1 MAELKFIVTM
11 DSSQFTEGANKVM
24 ADVKQITSSVEKEGG
39 KIQSQFDGIG
49 KSIGGSMSKY
59 LAMFGGAAALKG
71 LLTEMVKVRS
81 EFQKTDVA
89 IRTMLGSK
97 EKADELMNQVREYA
111 KISPL
116 EFGDIT
122 KATQMMI
129 SFNIEATKVPQY
141 IKAIGDVSMGEKDRF
156 NSLALA
162 FSQMSATGKLMGQD
176 LLQMIN
182 AGFNPLATISD
193 KTGKSIAQLKDEMSK
208 GAISAKMV
216 QDAFIAATS
225 AGGKFYGMSENA
237 AKTIGGQLS
246 MLSDAVAAAFNEVG
260 TKSEGIITTAI
271 SGVTSLVENYEQVAR
286 AIGILITTYGT
297 YKAALVT
304 LMAIEQAHGVAAAA
318 AAAKMSILKA
328 AQDALNKSML
338 ANPYALA
345 AAALATLVG
354 AIVSAATATDAFDD
368 AAESLSEAQASIEA
382 ATSAEMSKLDALN
395 KKLIEAGEGT
405 DEYKKIKQQII
416 DQYSQYYAGLETEWA
431 KVGNLAAMYDKLTFA
446 IRKSI
451 AARQMKS
458 IVDKQL
464 DATDKIVQDKLDK
477 AYKKLIEKYGNDRG
491 TELYKKFVDFATLGN
506 GKGLNAKDWKDLED
520 ATMWTVRWGKNATDG
535 IVDFRTSVKELGY
548 DIIKANKASKQF
560 VENLKGLY
568 DIEEEAPEPTTPTIT
583 PQSYADPKAAVAAK
597 KAAEN
602 AAKERERQ
610 AKEQAKERERLAQ
623 IYAQQIT
630 EEGRRNADIELET
643 RELENKA
650 LKDGTEKTIRDIE
663 LSHDKEITAITR
675 WYEDIRQKR
684 IDEAKKV
691 FDAQKA
697 NEGKN
702 FFESEEYKQAASD
715 EAYTKQEKDAL
726 KRRLDAANK
735 IYKDSLAEIP
745 KEEASAMREYL
756 RNYGTY
762 QQRRL
767 AIEQEY
773 DEQIKNARFRWEQM
787 ALEQQKKSAYEALDI
802 DFGLKTQQ
810 MADLFEDASQK
821 SIKSIDII
829 IKKYEALVKFMA
841 GANSKNKAKAKDIV
855 TLDDLHKF
863 GFSDE
868 DIKKVQTGQIKINDI
883 TEAIRNLRKE
893 VEGKSPLR
901 AFTDDIDKAVAK
913 IKDGKL
919 VEGLDNISQAVAKF
933 IPSIKG
939 LTTSIASAFGGSD
952 NDTEGILGII
962 QAIPDLVTG
971 MVETVQGDTATGLEK
986 VAQSLLAITESVKK
1000 TKDEEPEFADWER
1013 LKDITES
1020 LVSVWDDLIEK
1031 KKEYLSLSVGG
1042 DTLRTEKE
1050 IKELIENETEA
1061 WRELGEERL
1070 RAGASATHH
1079 SIGYRIMRDM
1089 SDEAMKAASKA
1100 LGENARDILGKTASG
1115 LFDLT
1120 TEQLQ
1125 KLKEEAPQFWARL
1138 DKDVQEY
1145 LNNIIEGAERL
1156 EEVQKSV
1163 KEQLTRTTFDD
1174 VKSNFISQLADME
1187 SAASD
1192 FSDDFSQMLFQAMLN
1207 TKFDELFND
1216 RLDDWYEHFANSM
1229 KDSEISDSERNAL
1242 LAEWDGI
1249 VADSMALRDNLAD
1262 VTGYAKSMSE
1272 GSGAYKAAQSFSQ
1285 EQGDELNGRLT
1296 AIQIGQAY
1304 QNEQL
1309 TMAVMTLQSMSV
1321 VGQEQ
1326 GNTLAEMR
1334 NLMLIGNGH
1343 LEDIARYTR
1352 IAAQY
1357 GDAIETIADKIKT
1370 L

>member
-71 LLTEMVKVRS
+71 LLDQMVKVRS

-129 SFNIEATKVPQY
+129 SFNIEADKVPQY

-271 SGVTSLVENYEQVAR
+271 SGVTKLVENYEKVAK
-286 AIGILITTYGT
+286 AIGVLIATYGT
-297 YKAALVT
+297 YKAALLT
-304 LMAIEQAHGVAAAA
+304 MMAIEQAHGVAAAA
-318 AAAKMSILKA
+318 AAVKTELLAKKQAILNA
-328 AQDALNKSML
+328 VMN

-354 AIVSAATATDAFDD
+354 AIVAAATATDAFDD
-368 AAESLSEAQASIEA
+368 AADSLSEAQASIEA

-405 DEYKKIKQQII
+405 EEYKKIKQQII

-477 AYKKLIEKYGNDRG
+477 AYKKLIEKYGNERG
-491 TELYKKFVDFATLGN
+491 TELYKKFFEFATLGK

-520 ATMWTVRWGKNATDG
+520 ATMWTTRWGKNATDG
-535 IVDFRTSVKELGY
+535 IVDFRVSVKELAY
-548 DIIKANKASKQF
+548 DIQKANKASQKF
-560 VENLKGLY
+560 VENLKDLY
-568 DIEEEAPEPTTPTIT
+568 DVEEEAPEPTTPKVIT
-583 PQSYADPKAAVAAK
+583 PTYDTKATAAAK
-597 KAAEN
+597 KAAEM

-610 AKEQAKERERLAQ
+610 AREQAKEREKLAE
-623 IYAQQIT
+623 IYAHQLT
-630 EEGRRNADIELET
+630 DEGRRNADIEFET
-643 RELENKA
+643 RELEIKA
-650 LKDGTEKTIRDIE
+650 LKDGTEKTIREIE
-663 LSHDKEITAITR
+663 LSHDKELTAITR

-691 FDAQKA
+691 FDAKKA

-702 FFESEEYKQAASD
+702 FFESEEYTKAASQ
-715 EAYTKQEKDAL
+715 EAYTQQEKDAL

-745 KEEASAMREYL
+745 KMEQSAMREYL
-756 RNYGTY
+756 RQYGTY
-762 QQRRL
+762 QERRL

-773 DEQIKNARFRWEQM
+773 DEQIKNARSRWEQM

-821 SIKSIDII
+821 SVKAIDTI
-829 IKKYEALVKFMA
+829 IKKYEALVNFMK
-841 GANSKNKAKAKDIV
+841 GANGEIATENISR
-855 TLDDLHKF
+855 DDLLNL
-863 GFSDE
+863 GFTE
-868 DIKKVQTGQIKINDI
+868 DDLKKVTTGQIKINDI
-883 TEAIRNLRKE
+883 TEAIKKLKDELKAKSPFKAFEEEMNKALGKIKKGNASEGLQDIGNAVNKFLPSVKE
-893 VEGKSPLR
+893 FGKSLASIFGFNDSAVQGVIDAVGGLGDAAAGVGQIMSGDIVDGIMSTAKGIGTIVNAVEGLFGADYSSYN
-901 AFTDDIDKAVAK
+901 
-913 IKDGKL
+913 KL
-919 VEGLDNISQAVAKF
+919 VEQYDKLID
-933 IPSIKG
+933 
-939 LTTSIASAFGGSD
+939 
-952 NDTEGILGII
+952 
-962 QAIPDLVTG
+962 
-971 MVETVQGDTATGLEK
+971 
-986 VAQSLLAITESVKK
+986 
-1000 TKDEEPEFADWER
+1000 
-1013 LKDITES
+1013 
-1020 LVSVWDDLIEK
+1020 VWDDLLDK
-1031 KKEYLSLSVGG
+1031 KREYL
-1042 DTLRTEKE
+1042 DTSYGAEALRAEKE
-1050 IKELIENETEA
+1050 MTDILAKETEA
-1061 WRELGEERL
+1061 WRELGKERL
-1070 RAGASATHH
+1070 NAGASAGSH
-1079 SIGYRIMRDM
+1079 SIGNRIIKQM
-1089 SDEAMKAASKA
+1089 SAEDWGDITKA
-1100 LGENARDILGKTASG
+1100 LGQNARKLLGDRLTG
-1115 LFDLT
+1115 LFDLSSD
-1120 TEQLQ
+1120 QLSR
-1125 KLKEEAPQFWARL
+1125 LKEQAPAFWAKM
-1138 DKDVQEY
+1138 DEDVRKY
-1145 LNNIIEGAERL
+1145 LQSIIDGAEQL
-1156 EEVQKSV
+1156 EEVQKKA
-1163 KEQLTRTTFDD
+1163 KEQLTQTTFEAMRDD
-1174 VKSNFISQLADME
+1174 FISKLADME
-1187 SAASD
+1187 TAAGD
-1192 FSDDFSQMLFQAMLN
+1192 FSDDFAEMLFRAMLN
-1207 TKFDELFND
+1207 TKVNEMFSD
-1216 RLDDWYEHFANSM
+1216 RLSKWYDQFAEAM

-1242 LAEWDGI
+1242 LADYNNI
-1249 VADSMALRDNLAD
+1249 VADAVKLRDTLAD
-1262 VTGYAKSMSE
+1262 ATGYSQSVSE
-1272 GSGAYKAAQSFSQ
+1272 GSGAYKAASSFSQ

-1296 AIQIGQAY
+1296 AIQLGQVQA
-1304 QNEQL
+1304 NEQL

-1334 NLMLIGNGH
+1334 NLMLIGNSH
-1343 LEDIARYTR
+1343 LEDIARYTK

>member
-24 ADVKQITSSVEKEGG
+24 ADVKQITSSVEKEGD

-49 KSIGGSMSKY
+49 KSIGGSMGKY

-71 LLTEMVKVRS
+71 LLSEMVKVRS

-97 EKADELMNQVREYA
+97 EKADELMGQVREYA

-116 EFGDIT
+116 EFSDIT
-122 KATQMMI
+122 RATQMMI
-129 SFNIEATKVPQY
+129 SFNIEADKVPQY
-141 IKAIGDVSMGEKDRF
+141 IKAIGDVSMGESDRF
-156 NSLALA
+156 NSLSLA

-182 AGFNPLATISD
+182 AGFNPLATISEQ
-193 KTGKSIAQLKDEMSK
+193 TGKSIAQLKDEMSK

-271 SGVTSLVENYEQVAR
+271 SGVTTLVENYEKVAKV
-286 AIGILITTYGT
+286 IGILIASYGT

-405 DEYKKIKQQII
+405 DEYKRIKQQII

-431 KVGNLAAMYDKLTFA
+431 KVGNLAAMYDKLTLA

-464 DATDKIVQDKLDK
+464 DATDKIVQDKLEK

-491 TELYKKFVDFATLGN
+491 TELYKKFFEFATLGN

-520 ATMWTVRWGKNATDG
+520 ATMWTTRWGKNATDG
-535 IVDFRTSVKELGY
+535 IVDFRVSVKELAY
-548 DIIKANKASKQF
+548 DIQKANKASRQF
-560 VENLKGLY
+560 VENLKNLY
-568 DIEEEAPEPTTPTIT
+568 DVEEEAPEPTTPTVIT
-583 PQSYADPKAAVAAK
+583 PTYDPKAAASAK
-597 KAAEN
+597 KAAEK

-623 IYAQQIT
+623 IYAQQLT
-630 EEGRRNADIELET
+630 EEGRRNADIEFET

-650 LKDGTEKTIRDIE
+650 LKDGSEKTIREIE
-663 LSHDKEITAITR
+663 LAHDKELAAISR

-702 FFESEEYKQAASD
+702 FFESEEYTKAASQ
-715 EAYTKQEKDAL
+715 EAYTQQEKDAL
-726 KRRLDAANK
+726 KRRLDAANQ
-735 IYKDSLAEIP
+735 IHKDSLAEIP
-745 KEEASAMREYL
+745 KMEQSAMREYL
-756 RNYGTY
+756 RQYGTY

-773 DEQIKNARFRWEQM
+773 DEQIKNARFQWEQK
-787 ALEQQKKSAYEALDI
+787 ALEQQKQSALEAVDV

-810 MADLFEDASQK
+810 MADLFEDASEK
-821 SIKSIDII
+821 SVKSIDAI
-829 IKKYEALVKFMA
+829 IKKYEALVNFMK
-841 GANSKNKAKAKDIV
+841 GSNGEMTTESI
-855 TLDDLHKF
+855 TREDLINL
-863 GFSDE
+863 GFSEE
-868 DIKKVQTGQIKINDI
+868 DLNKVTTGQIKINDI
-883 TEAIRNLRKE
+883 TEAIKKLKE
-893 VEGKSPLR
+893 ELKTKSPFK
-901 AFTDDIDKAVAK
+901 AFEDELNKALGN
-913 IKDGKL
+913 IKKGKTG
-919 VEGLDNISQAVAKF
+919 EGIEGIGQAVNRFLPA
-933 IPSIKG
+933 IKEFG
-939 LTTSIASAFGGSD
+939 KSIASIFGIDDS
-952 NDTEGILGII
+952 
-962 QAIPDLVTG
+962 A
-971 MVETVQGDTATGLEK
+971 VQGVIDAVGGLGDAAAGVGQIMSGDIVGGIMNTAKGIGSIVNAVGSLFGADYSSYEK
-986 VAQSLLAITESVKK
+986 LVKQYDK
-1000 TKDEEPEFADWER
+1000 LID
-1013 LKDITES
+1013 
-1020 LVSVWDDLIEK
+1020 VWDDLLDK
-1031 KKEYLSLSVGG
+1031 KREYL
-1042 DTLRTEKE
+1042 DTSYGAEAMRAEKE
-1050 IKELIENETEA
+1050 ATDILNKEVEA
-1061 WRELGEERL
+1061 WRELGKERL
-1070 RAGASATHH
+1070 NAGGGLFSHT
-1079 SIGYRIMRDM
+1079 IGVRMRKALEQSDWSDM
-1089 SDEAMKAASKA
+1089 GKA
-1100 LGENARDILGKTASG
+1100 LGGDARKILGDKLTG
-1115 LFDLT
+1115 LFDLSSDQLQRLKEQAPAFWAKMDEDVRKYLQSIIDGA
-1120 TEQLQ
+1120 EQL
-1125 KLKEEAPQFWARL
+1125 E
-1138 DKDVQEY
+1138 DVQKQ
-1145 LNNIIEGAERL
+1145 AKERL
-1156 EEVQKSV
+1156 TQ
-1163 KEQLTRTTFDD
+1163 TTFEAMRDD
-1174 VKSNFISQLADME
+1174 FISKLADMD

-1192 FSDDFSQMLFQAMLN
+1192 FSDNFSEMLFKAMLN
-1207 TKFDELFND
+1207 TKVNELLDD
-1216 RLDDWYEHFANSM
+1216 RLNAWYDQFAESM
-1229 KDSEISDSERNAL
+1229 EDGEISESERNAL
-1242 LAEWDGI
+1242 MRGYDSI
-1249 VADSMALRDNLAD
+1249 VADAVKLRDTLAD
-1262 VTGYAKSMSE
+1262 ATGYRASQSE

-1357 GDAIETIADKIKT
+1357 GAAIDQIAEKIKT